1 MRNLKLILLL
11 LICVIEGF
19 SIKAEAE
26 DRVVKPAE
34 GSLLLREF
42 KVDMALISRGL
53 DGKGIPGSTDLQ
65 ERLIQFFRNTGINLT
80 TNEVNGSYA
89 KLNPKQGV
97 LTVKTTQKG
106 IEAVQSALK
115 ILSVEPVRV
124 MVQVRQF
131 EVSHLGKDERLNTE
145 VLLSSFRKD
154 LLAITNAPWLGG
166 NLKPN
171 LFTNENVTFEGLFH
185 PSHVHV
191 LSPQEWKV
199 VEHALEL
206 MDGVDMMAQP
216 LRTTLNGQSFRCGLV
231 CDPAKGVFIDAPSD
245 GIFGRMEDM
254 VLQAGIVISPLM
266 RPQVDESGANIRLDW
281 VADVIQIVNFQS
293 QSPSAAS
300 LTPADTKV
308 PNYRIRQITGSTMMK
323 VGDTLMIGSGMA
335 ERTVKGR
342 YGSPA
347 QKQQVMTIFT
357 LTASVVDEQ
366 GKPVKKAE
374 K

>member
-1 MRNLKLILLL
+1 M
-11 LICVIEGF
+11 
-19 SIKAEAE
+19 
-26 DRVVKPAE
+26 KPAE

-53 DGKGIPGSTDLQ
+53 DGKGMADSTDLQ
-65 ERLIQFFRNTGINLT
+65 ERLIQFFRTTGINLI

-89 KLNPKQGV
+89 KLNPKQEV

-145 VLLSSFRKD
+145 VLLSSFKKD

-171 LFTNENVTFEGLFH
+171 LFTNENVTCEGLFR

-216 LRTTLNGQSFRCGLV
+216 LRTTLNGQTFRCGLV
-231 CDPAKGVFIDAPSD
+231 CDPVTGVFIDAPSD

-266 RPQVDESGANIRLDW
+266 LPQVDESGANIRLDW

-308 PNYRIRQITGSTMMK
+308 PIYRVRQITGSNMMK
-323 VGDTLMIGSGMA
+323 VGETLMIGSGMA
-335 ERTVKGR
+335 EKTVKGR
-342 YGSPA
+342 YGSAA

-357 LTASVVDEQ
+357 LTATVVDEQ